1 MFVDRPVR
9 PVLAAAVLL
18 SVLIALSG
26 CAGDSAASRGA
37 QQGAATGAVSGA
49 VGSMVGALVFG
60 GNVAEA
66 GMRGAVVG
74 GATGATAGA
83 MIGAGQDKAADE
95 RRAEAQRD
103 EAAELREEIGD
114 DAFNGVVALAECKY
128 AVAMANA
135 DVAQQSKNRDFRLA
149 GLWVET
155 LVLADQQRESE
166 ARERFP
172 DIIRADRKVKDNE
185 QAEAM
190 MRDAMSSLGDIRR
203 DNGLPVV
210 CS

>member
-1 MFVDRPVR
+1 MNKS
-9 PVLAAAVLL
+9 LQLMLL
-18 SVLIALSG
+18 VAISGLSAISLYG
-26 CAGDSAASRGA
+26 CASDSAAARGA
-37 QQGAATGAVSGA
+37 QRGASTGAISGA

-60 GNVAEA
+60 GDVVDA
-66 GMRGAVVG
+66 GVRGAVVG

-83 MIGAGQDKAADE
+83 MIGAGQDRAAEE
-95 RRAEAQRD
+95 RRVATQQD

-128 AVAMANA
+128 PVALANA
-135 DVAQQSKNRDFRLA
+135 GVAQESKNRDFRLA

-155 LVLADQQRESE
+155 LVLADQRRESE

-172 DIIRADRKVKDNE
+172 AIVELDRKFKKPED
-185 QAEAM
+185 AEAM
-190 MRDAMSSLGDIRR
+190 MRDAMTRLGEIRR
-203 DNGLPVV
+203 ENGLPVV